1 MKPLLATLLFL
12 LTRWLVPGPVVAQH
26 LVSGFAQGKGRAAV
40 ALSYTRE
47 SFDEFYLG
55 TQKTPIAIR
64 KLDRIVIESVNLYAA
79 YGVSDKLDVV
89 VNLPY
94 ISSQS
99 RRLDSDMKVRERNLQ
114 NAAAVVQ
121 WHAYRAPCRG
131 GTLSA
136 TGAVGVSTPLSG
148 YSTNLIYGI
157 GNQSSH
163 LNPSLLLQYQF
174 ANGLFATGQSGYS
187 FRSHLV
193 PDAVLLA
200 AKVGYV
206 GAHFYADASLTN
218 QTSTS
223 GIDIG
228 GPGFTPARFPET
240 RVNTTNLGIS
250 VYAPV
255 AGPVGLSVSGGTRLD
270 GRNAGALRWYSAG
283 LVVKL

>member
-1 MKPLLATLLFL
+1 M
-12 LTRWLVPGPVVAQH
+12 PGPAIAQH
-26 LVSGFAQGKGRAAV
+26 LVGGFAQGKGRAAV

-47 SFDEFYLG
+47 SFDQFYLG

-64 KLDRIVIESVNLYAA
+64 KLDDIVIESVNLYAA
-79 YGVSDKLDVV
+79 YGVTDQVDVV

-94 ISSQS
+94 ISAQS
-99 RRLDSDMKVRERNLQ
+99 RRLDSDLKVRERNLQ
-114 NAAAVVQ
+114 NGAAVVQ
-121 WHAYRAPCRG
+121 WHAYRKPCGG

-136 TGAVGVSTPLSG
+136 TGAVGVSTPLSS
-148 YSTNLIYGI
+148 YRTNLIYGI

-163 LNPSLLLQYQF
+163 LNPSLLLQYQR
-174 ANGLFATGQSGYS
+174 ANGLFATGQGGYS
-187 FRSHLV
+187 FRSSQV

-200 AKVGYV
+200 AKVGYA
-206 GAHFYADASLTN
+206 GARFYADASLTN

-240 RVNTTNLGIS
+240 RVSTTNLGVS
-250 VYAPV
+250 VYVPV
-255 AGPVGLSVSGGTRLD
+255 AGPAGLSLGGGTRID
-270 GRNAGALRWYSAG
+270 GRNAGALRWGSAG